1 MPEQDARARRRVL
14 LCSFIA
20 LFLLQQVALLWL
32 YWGGGGKTLLG
43 DEVSY
48 LAWGRELAG
57 LGPPINDL
65 GWWPPLQAWL
75 IAGLLRLFG
84 EAHFLLPLQLL
95 QTAFLLVA
103 AGLLRAIWRDVD
115 GRVAAANLAAALFLL
130 NPSNMAYAHWLWPE
144 PVHLLLLL
152 AALRLLQCARGGLRS
167 AAAGLSLGGALLAK
181 SLLSAF
187 WPAFGLLLLRGAR
200 WRGAAALLLGLAVV
214 VAVPLWQGWRLT
226 GKPMI
231 ADSSSFNLVGGLS
244 DRWRSDYVGDSVWP
258 LSADYIRSGAT
269 PAERNAAFAAR
280 AAAIVR
286 DQGVLNT
293 LESQFGRQYF
303 RLFSAKTTLLSQLPG
318 PVCAGHTGSYAAAP
332 AWLAQAV
339 AIAADAL
346 HLLVLAGFAAGL
358 AFWRRWRD
366 PLVWWTALFFV
377 YQLGLYLLLHVKAR
391 FLLPMMP
398 FLCAYAGSALVSI
411 ARPAP
416 DAAVRLQPGARWLI
430 AGGLAALL
438 LMLALLG
445 PWLDHSCA

>member
-1 MPEQDARARRRVL
+1 MPEQGARMRRRVL
-14 LCSFIA
+14 LCIFVV
-20 LFLLQQVALLWL
+20 LFLSLQSALLWL
-32 YWGGGGKTLLG
+32 YWGGGKSLLG
-43 DEVSY
+43 DEKSY
-48 LAWGRELAG
+48 LAWGLDLAG
-57 LGPPINDL
+57 LGPPIFDL

-75 IAGLLRLFG
+75 IAGLLRVFG

-95 QTAFLLVA
+95 QTAFLLGA
-103 AGLLRAIWRDVD
+103 AALLRAIWRDVD

-152 AALRLLQCARGGLRS
+152 AAVRLLQRTQGSLRS
-167 AAAGLSLGGALLAK
+167 AAGGMALGGALLAK

-187 WPAFGLLLLRGAR
+187 WPAFGLLLLRGTR

-231 ADSSSFNLVGGLS
+231 ADSSTFNIVGGLS
-244 DRWRSDYVGDSVWP
+244 DRWRSDYVDDSVAP

-269 PAERNAAFAAR
+269 PAERNAAFGAR
-280 AAAIVR
+280 AAAIVHE
-286 DQGVLNT
+286 QGVLET
-293 LESQFGRQYF
+293 VESQLGRQYF

-318 PVCAGHTGSYAAAP
+318 PACAGHTGSYAAAP
-332 AWLAQAV
+332 AWLAQAL
-339 AIAADAL
+339 AIASDAL
-346 HLLVLAGFAAGL
+346 HLLMLTGFAVGL

-398 FLCAYAGSALVSI
+398 FLCAYAGSALASFT
-411 ARPAP
+411 RPAP
-416 DAAVRLQPGARWLI
+416 DAAVRLQGGARWAI

-438 LMLALLG
+438 LILALLG